1 VAIKKAL
8 NVIAEPEL
16 NTKQAVEKITVEI
29 EMFDEIKYLINF
41 IENSSRGVT
50 K

>member
-1 VAIKKAL
+1 MNAIAQ
-8 NVIAEPEL
+8 PEL

-29 EMFDEIKYLINF
+29 EIFDEIQYLIDF